1 MRYEFYKI
9 DKDDKKKIINKY
21 LYVKDWNIFHKIYNL
36 INPDDRHFYEMIG
49 DKCKFFLDID
59 GKNIDCI
66 DWNIYLKEIEEAL
79 YKLFTMEFNLK
90 IKVIKCQSI
99 SLTDEPKKSCHFIIP
114 EFSFLV
120 NDCKYICNILKN
132 NYIKNKK
139 ILDIIDDTVYGI
151 NRCLRI
157 PLSSKMGSKRIK
169 IVTSEH
175 YYESF
180 ISDIEKTKF
189 ININRS
195 EEINIINKKDKFF
208 KQKNNYT
215 LNNKENLYINIIN
228 NIIDKN
234 KKCFK
239 IRNNG
244 IIGNMIICD
253 RIYPSLCL
261 VCNRIHEK
269 ENPFLIVNQDQ
280 KKIYFYCRRNKKP
293 TIYSVH
299 QYIINKT
306 RNYDNKYINTNNHLL
321 NNELL
326 KIYQNNILY
335 KNNLF
340 NSIILFKIKNFT
352 FLISSFM
359 NIILNLD
366 NNKLFFIEKNINNN
380 KLNLKQYTNVSI
392 NDHYFHTI
400 FI

>member
-1 MRYEFYKI
+1 
-9 DKDDKKKIINKY
+9 
-21 LYVKDWNIFHKIYNL
+21 
-36 INPDDRHFYEMIG
+36 
-49 DKCKFFLDID
+49 
-59 GKNIDCI
+59 
-66 DWNIYLKEIEEAL
+66 
-79 YKLFTMEFNLK
+79 
-90 IKVIKCQSI
+90 
-99 SLTDEPKKSCHFIIP
+99 
-114 EFSFLV
+114 
-120 NDCKYICNILKN
+120 
-132 NYIKNKK
+132 
-139 ILDIIDDTVYGI
+139 
-151 NRCLRI
+151 
-157 PLSSKMGSKRIK
+157 MGSKRIK

-340 NSIILFKIKNFT
+340 NSITLFKIKNFT

>member
-1 MRYEFYKI
+1 
-9 DKDDKKKIINKY
+9 
-21 LYVKDWNIFHKIYNL
+21 
-36 INPDDRHFYEMIG
+36 MIG

-189 ININRS
+189 ININS
-195 EEINIINKKDKFF
+195 
-208 KQKNNYT
+208 
-215 LNNKENLYINIIN
+215 
-228 NIIDKN
+228 IIDKN